1 MNKNFLLV
9 AASAAALAFA
19 GTAVSADLSNVTL
32 ATVGVTETAP
42 YAIANVATG
51 TLRGDVTLGV
61 EYDSPIPS
69 GNNILVTVKLTN
81 AVFGEAFTISDIDL
95 LDGAG
100 VPIVGQ
106 QRTISDG
113 GAVGDNFVTFLA
125 SGTASDLVHSIDFND
140 KLIEFTAGAV
150 PTIAVETKTEF
161 GTPIEGGSA
170 NFGAAKAATLVKY
183 DDLVSVDV
191 TAGEKAILALSD
203 TNIFS
208 QFDTSKSPVGTT
220 STVATLGNIDVNL
233 NDVYLPS
240 LQSPGLY
247 NLTTTEVDE
256 GDVSSIAFTY
266 TGVNGGSTGITLAP
280 AGPILT
286 AGLSPANDIYT
297 ANVTATLSG
306 SVAKANSDY
315 TVNVRVNFVDYPT
328 FQSGAKPLAS
338 IRRDGVTAEV
348 PWVASATLANNNL
361 TKSTIRVAN
370 KGGEAAAV
378 YAEYVTSANRPA
390 GTSTVVGR
398 GVPVEIGSVAAGSD
412 LQITSS
418 ALTTALGEFGRGNIV
433 VTVEANADDITVNNR
448 IVYADGRVE
457 ETPVILID

>member
-1 MNKNFLLV
+1 MNKTYLLV
-9 AASAAALAFA
+9 AASVAAMAFA
-19 GTAVSADLSNVTL
+19 GAATSADLSTVKL
-32 ATVGVTETAP
+32 ATVDVAATAP

-51 TLRGDVTLGV
+51 KLRGDVEV
-61 EYDSPIPS
+61 AVKYDSPIPS

-95 LDGAG
+95 LDSAG
-100 VPIVGQ
+100 NPIAGQ
-106 QRTISDG
+106 QRTVSDG

-125 SGTASDLVHSIDFND
+125 SGTASDLVHGIEFSE
-140 KLIEFTAGAV
+140 KLIQFDAGAV

-161 GTPIEGGSA
+161 GTPIEGGAA
-170 NFGAAKAATLVKY
+170 NFGTAKAATLVKY

-191 TAGEKAILALSD
+191 TANEKAVLALSD
-203 TNIFS
+203 TDIFS
-208 QFDTSKSPVGTT
+208 RFDILKSPAGTT
-220 STVATLGNIDVNL
+220 ATVAKLGTIGVEL
-233 NDVYLPS
+233 NDVYLPKPAS
-240 LQSPGLY
+240 SGFSD
-247 NLTTTEVDE
+247 LTTTEVDK
-256 GDVSSIAFTY
+256 GDVASIAFTY
-266 TGVNGGSTGITLAP
+266 TGVNGGTTGIALEP
-280 AGPILT
+280 VGPILT
-286 AGLSPANDIYT
+286 AALSPANDIYT
-297 ANVTATLSG
+297 ADVTATLTG
-306 SVAKANSDY
+306 AVAKPNSDY
-315 TVNVRVNFVDYPT
+315 TVNVRVNFKDYPA

-348 PWVASATLANNNL
+348 PWIASATLANNNL

-370 KGGEAAAV
+370 KGSEAAAV
-378 YAEYVTSANRPA
+378 YAEYVTSANAPA
-390 GTSTVVGR
+390 GTSTLVGR

-412 LQITSS
+412 LQITSN